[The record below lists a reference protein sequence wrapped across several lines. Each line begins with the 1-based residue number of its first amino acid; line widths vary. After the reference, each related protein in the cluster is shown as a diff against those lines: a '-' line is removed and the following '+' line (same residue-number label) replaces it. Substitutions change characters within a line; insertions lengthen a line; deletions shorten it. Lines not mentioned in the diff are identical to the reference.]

1 MYGWTIN
8 RSIDSRRMACFLDE
22 NARRPRYISIFSPRH
37 RATLELARKEKMG
50 LRFRPPDQ
58 NVETRKWVLLHNA
71 SMIHTQAH
79 FIYCALYTATRVT
92 LKLLGG
98 TRFAARQIIL
108 LGTPEITS
116 CSVSHPPDIAPM
128 LC

>member
-1 MYGWTIN
+1 
-8 RSIDSRRMACFLDE
+8 
-22 NARRPRYISIFSPRH
+22 
-37 RATLELARKEKMG
+37 MG
-50 LRFRPPDQ
+50 LGFRPPDQ

-79 FIYCALYTATRVT
+79 FIYCALLLYTATRVT
-92 LKLLGG
+92 LKMLGG

-108 LGTPEITS
+108 LGTPKITP
-116 CSVSHPPDIAPM
+116 CSVSHPSDIAPT